1 MSAHDLT
8 GGLASPSPDSQKA
21 ACGSCAICKT
31 HLNSSTEPKLLP
43 CLHTVCHAC
52 LVKTR
57 RDESTH
63 ECPLCG
69 QSFRFF
75 EVTDC
80 IVFEDASNSK
90 EDPKCSACEETEV
103 SGWCVQCEEAL
114 CSDCVSAHHRVKVTR
129 DHEVK
134 HTIPPIV
141 GMPRKRC
148 PSHSQ
153 ESLRFFCIVCE
164 ELTCKDCQLI
174 THRGHSFVQQE
185 EAQESQRQR
194 LQSLLES
201 IRKQKEAV
209 STSLQLLEAR
219 CNDIQTMKSQASKA
233 LAQLVHSIYQS
244 LLLNARQ
251 TFKEVEALCAE
262 EVKGLL
268 QKKTLL
274 NKMEDYQDYM
284 AAFIDKILS
293 TEGHCLLIH
302 KKRIETQLRNLL
314 SQKTCPPE
322 TMFELQLQI
331 QKDHYNNI
339 MKFGFMRVRRITVP
353 FTSSINSNFEKSGEG
368 LNLPSGRANSALL
381 ATNVHPLLSSS
392 SSEQSTEGVS
402 TQSKHPHSPSSNCV
416 PDVPPPPKTHI
427 NHPPP
432 GNPTVPEIQSTKPRK
447 TWTFNY
453 FPDPPL
459 VSNQTPLQTQQVLT
473 NTQATIFPKPVLT
486 NHPTS
491 RISHPIPANNQTPVF
506 RSPIPANST
515 YTQTP
520 KLAQTIPADNQ
531 TQAHPIPLDDRTAVF
546 TQPVLANNQPAILAH
561 TKPVDDRTAVPAQ
574 PILAN
579 NQPPLLTQPT
589 PVDDRTT
596 VLTQPIQAHPIPPY
610 NQTAVLTQAILATSQ
625 PPIINLPTSV
635 HDKMIVFTRPIQAH
649 SQPPILSLPIP
660 SINQTAELT
669 HPIPVITSNNQT
681 TLLAS
686 PVSSMPTDTRTL
698 ILAHPIQ
705 ANILEIMHTFPAQP
719 NIALTDPSN
728 TLSNATVYKD
738 HYTGLPRTENSQL
751 HGRGALYPTSPSI
764 ADRFLSSTNPT
775 SSPYNCNNLRTN
787 LPVKA
792 LADSA
797 CDQVAC
803 VSSTDFTDTENQG
816 NNLPTSTVS
825 ETEEP
830 SPAPGRDCVNPAV
843 PSSILKGLLAG
854 TTVKRSPGSSQ
865 CLLRSPPEGGQ
876 SKTGH
881 LSENNSFET
890 GHWSIGM
897 PTSFH
902 QLVMNTGVPVC
913 SDNVN
918 DKALLDSVSCNGSES
933 ITLLVCET
941 TTTHDRT
948 LQSDF
953 KKEEPKEEDEESA
966 VTLEH
971 QQQFKRFLRVNLL
984 RLPVSLPP
992 CGQTL
997 PEFHLTTDSF
1007 ADHTFV
1013 EKTHGIKQVWR
1024 WNNDPEPSKASSLSS
1039 QGSVSPLS
1047 SEVQFCS
1054 ICQSAG
1060 ATLLCSECGRAFHS
1074 DCHIPPI
1081 FVKHCED
1088 WVCLL
1093 CLNVN
1098 DEIIMYGSEQKLS
1111 LSLQDQRKCEKLLL
1125 SLVCDENKYLLYN
1138 IKRSKMAEF
1147 DIILGR
1153 LLGKQKPPY
1162 RTPAELVSDVWT
1174 LLDILSTNSE
1184 KRDVV
1189 VKLQTSFQQQL
1200 NESFGKS
1207 LHASLLRCS
1216 SSTSNA
1222 SDVVSQ
1228 REKHKNTLKRMRD
1241 FFTTNCGTVLK
1252 KPCFDRGMESEDCW
1266 NPEANEHLID

>member
-8 GGLASPSPDSQKA
+8 GGLASPYPDSQKA
-21 ACGSCAICKT
+21 ACGSCAVCKT
-31 HLNSSTEPKLLP
+31 HLKSSTEPKLLP

-69 QSFRFF
+69 QSFSFL
-75 EVTDC
+75 EITDC

-153 ESLRFFCIVCE
+153 ESLRFFCLVCE

-185 EAQESQRQR
+185 EAEESQRQR

-219 CNDIQTMKSQASKA
+219 YNDIQKMKSQASKA

-244 LLLNARQ
+244 FLVNARQ

-274 NKMEDYQDYM
+274 NKMEDYQDYI

-293 TEGHCLLIH
+293 TEGHCLLVH
-302 KKRIETQLRNLL
+302 KKRIESQLRNLL

-339 MKFGFMRVRRITVP
+339 MKWGFMRVRRITVP
-353 FTSSINSNFEKSGEG
+353 FTSSIGSNLEKSGEG
-368 LNLPSGRANSALL
+368 LNLPSDCANSALI
-381 ATNVHPLLSSS
+381 ATNVHPLPASS

-402 TQSKHPHSPSSNCV
+402 TQSKYPHSPSSNCV
-416 PDVPPPPKTHI
+416 PDVPPTKTHL
-427 NHPPP
+427 NHAPH

-453 FPDPPL
+453 FSPP
-459 VSNQTPLQTQQVLT
+459 VSNQTPLQTQPVPT

-486 NHPTS
+486 NHPTP
-491 RISHPIPANNQTPVF
+491 RITPPIPANNQTPVF
-506 RSPIPANST
+506 RPPIPANCT
-515 YTQTP
+515 YTRTP

-531 TQAHPIPLDDRTAVF
+531 MHAHPIPLDDRTAVF
-546 TQPVLANNQPAILAH
+546 TQPILANNQPPILAH
-561 TKPVDDRTAVPAQ
+561 PIPVDDRTAV
-574 PILAN
+574 
-579 NQPPLLTQPT
+579 
-589 PVDDRTT
+589 
-596 VLTQPIQAHPIPPY
+596 LTQPIQDHPIPLD

-625 PPIINLPTSV
+625 SPIINLPTTV
-635 HDKMIVFTRPIQAH
+635 HNNMIVLTRPIQAH
-649 SQPPILSLPIP
+649 SQPPIFTLPIP
-660 SINQTAELT
+660 SINQTVELT
-669 HPIPVITSNNQT
+669 HPIPVIASNNET
-681 TLLAS
+681 PMLAS

-705 ANILEIMHTFPAQP
+705 TNILGAIHTFPAQP
-719 NIALTDPSN
+719 NISLTVPSN
-728 TLSNATVYKD
+728 TLSIATVYRD
-738 HYTGLPRTENSQL
+738 HCAGLPKSENSQL
-751 HGRGALYPTSPSI
+751 HGPCASNPTSPSI
-764 ADRFLSSTNPT
+764 AGGFLLSTNPT
-775 SSPYNCNNLRTN
+775 SSPYNSNNLRTN

-803 VSSTDFTDTENQG
+803 VSSTEFTDTENQG

-825 ETEEP
+825 ETDFKEP
-830 SPAPGRDCVNPAV
+830 SPAPERDRVNAAV
-843 PSSILKGLLAG
+843 PSSILQDLLAG
-854 TTVKRSPGSSQ
+854 TTEKRFPGQSSQ
-865 CLLRSPPEGGQ
+865 CLLRSPPEGWQ

-881 LSENNSFET
+881 LSKKNCFET
-890 GHWSIGM
+890 GHWSYGM

-902 QLVMNTGVPVC
+902 QLVMKTGVPVC

-918 DKALLDSVSCNGSES
+918 DKALLDSVSCSESES
-933 ITLLVCET
+933 ITSLGCEKT
-941 TTTHDRT
+941 TITHDRT
-948 LQSDF
+948 LRSDF
-953 KKEEPKEEDEESA
+953 TKEEDEESA

-997 PEFHLTTDSF
+997 PEFHLTSTDSS

-1024 WNNDPEPSKASSLSS
+1024 WNDDPSKASSLSTP

-1060 ATLLCSECGRAFHS
+1060 ATLLCSDCGRAFHS

-1081 FVKHCED
+1081 FVKPCED

-1098 DEIIMYGSEQKLS
+1098 DEIIMYGSEQKRS
-1111 LSLQDQRKCEKLLL
+1111 LSLQDQRVRHHL
-1125 SLVCDENKYLLYN
+1125 
-1138 IKRSKMAEF
+1138 KRPTQANTHGKMRETKIYF
-1147 DIILGR
+1147 IR
-1153 LLGKQKPPY
+1153 
-1162 RTPAELVSDVWT
+1162 VM
-1174 LLDILSTNSE
+1174 
-1184 KRDVV
+1184 
-1189 VKLQTSFQQQL
+1189 
-1200 NESFGKS
+1200 
-1207 LHASLLRCS
+1207 LHATMFSIPFRNVRS
-1216 SSTSNA
+1216 SFLVLFVMRT
-1222 SDVVSQ
+1222 
-1228 REKHKNTLKRMRD
+1228 NTYY
-1241 FFTTNCGTVLK
+1241 T
-1252 KPCFDRGMESEDCW
+1252 
-1266 NPEANEHLID
+1266 A

>member
-8 GGLASPSPDSQKA
+8 GGLASPYTDSQKA
-21 ACGSCAICKT
+21 ACGSCAVCKT
-31 HLNSSTEPKLLP
+31 HLNSSTEPRLLP

-134 HTIPPIV
+134 HTIPPIGETPHRFMCSHPVDKHAV

-153 ESLRFFCIVCE
+153 ESLRFFCLVCE

-174 THRGHSFVQQE
+174 SHRGHSFVQQE
-185 EAQESQRQR
+185 EAEESQRQR

-209 STSLQLLEAR
+209 SSSLQLLEVR

-284 AAFIDKILS
+284 AAFIDKIQS
-293 TEGHCLLIH
+293 TEGHCLLVH

-353 FTSSINSNFEKSGEG
+353 FTSSIGSNLEKSGEG
-368 LNLPSGRANSALL
+368 LSLPSGSANSAMI
-381 ATNVHPLLSSS
+381 ATNVPPLPVSS
-392 SSEQSTEGVS
+392 SSEQSTEDVS
-402 TQSKHPHSPSSNCV
+402 TQSKHPHSPSSNCA
-416 PDVPPPPKTHI
+416 PDVPPPPKTHL

-447 TWTFNY
+447 TWTFHY
-453 FPDPPL
+453 FPGPPP
-459 VSNQTPLQTQQVLT
+459 VSNQTPLQTQLVPT

-486 NHPTS
+486 NHPTP
-491 RISHPIPANNQTPVF
+491 RISHPIPANNQITVF
-506 RSPIPANST
+506 RPPIPANST
-515 YTQTP
+515 CTRTP
-520 KLAQTIPADNQ
+520 KLAQTIPAENQ
-531 TQAHPIPLDDRTAVF
+531 THAHPIPLDDRTAVF
-546 TQPVLANNQPAILAH
+546 TQPVLTNS
-561 TKPVDDRTAVPAQ
+561 
-574 PILAN
+574 
-579 NQPPLLTQPT
+579 QPPILTQPT
-589 PVDDRTT
+589 PVDDQTA
-596 VLTQPIQAHPIPPY
+596 VLTQPIQARPIPLY
-610 NQTAVLTQAILATSQ
+610 NQTAVPTQAILATSQ
-625 PPIINLPTSV
+625 PPIINLPTTI
-635 HDKMIVFTRPIQAH
+635 HNKMIVFTRPIQAH
-649 SQPPILSLPIP
+649 SKPPILTLPIP
-660 SINQTAELT
+660 SINQTSELT
-669 HPIPVITSNNQT
+669 HPIPVVASNNQT
-681 TLLAS
+681 PILAS
-686 PVSSMPTDTRTL
+686 PVSSMPTDTQTL

-705 ANILEIMHTFPAQP
+705 ANILGAMHTFPAQP
-719 NIALTDPSN
+719 NIALTVPSN
-728 TLSNATVYKD
+728 TLSNAAVYRD

-751 HGRGALYPTSPSI
+751 HGPCALYPTSPSI
-764 ADRFLSSTNPT
+764 ADGFLSTNPT
-775 SSPYNCNNLRTN
+775 SSPYNCNNLRTKIS
-787 LPVKA
+787 VKA

-816 NNLPTSTVS
+816 KNLPTSTVS

-830 SPAPGRDCVNPAV
+830 SPAPGRDRVNPAV
-843 PSSILKGLLAG
+843 PSSIFQGLLAG
-854 TTVKRSPGSSQ
+854 TTEKHSPGSSQ
-865 CLLRSPPEGGQ
+865 CLLRSPPMGGQ

-881 LSENNSFET
+881 LSENNFFET
-890 GHWSIGM
+890 GHWSNGM

-918 DKALLDSVSCNGSES
+918 DKALLDSVSCSGSES
-933 ITLLVCET
+933 ITLLVCEKT

-953 KKEEPKEEDEESA
+953 NKEKPKEEDEESA

-997 PEFHLTTDSF
+997 PEFHLTSDIS

-1013 EKTHGIKQVWR
+1013 EKSHGIKQVWR
-1024 WNNDPEPSKASSLSS
+1024 WNNDPEPSKTSLSA

-1098 DEIIMYGSEQKLS
+1098 DEIIMYGSEQKRS
-1111 LSLQDQRKCEKLLL
+1111 LSLQDQR
-1125 SLVCDENKYLLYN
+1125 
-1138 IKRSKMAEF
+1138 RSKMAEF

-1153 LLGKQKPPY
+1153 LLGKRKPPY

-1189 VKLQTSFQQQL
+1189 DKLQTAFQQQL

-1222 SDVVSQ
+1222 SDVSQ
-1228 REKHKNTLKRMRD
+1228 NEKHKNTLKRMRD
-1241 FFTTNCGTVLK
+1241 FFTANCGTVLK
-1252 KPCFDRGMESEDCW
+1252 KPCTDRGKESEDCW
-1266 NPEANEHLID
+1266 NPEAIEHLID